1 MAILSQT
8 EFLFRVCVYRSDA
21 GSVGTV
27 RHARGSTCLGGTKLA
42 GLSRRQII
50 CAAHSNRANN
60 DRSVFGLHEG
70 RSSSLQEA
78 KEAHDTCSLLHGK
91 QREDC
96 YANFGCDADR
106 VERYLG
112 PVISLESKLPESSD
126 PKSEWVTCVASLLPT
141 QAAITLLSS
150 KDNLSALG
158 LSRLRLPAGL
168 AVKMACQA
176 IVAVGLACLVVME
189 IFLNVASSLAMG
201 SRAVG
206 EMLQRLLQPRNSETL
221 DSDAEKFYTFD
232 AERLTFKEYHG
243 MDGNSQSAAQQGK

>member
-126 PKSEWVTCVASLLPT
+126 PKS
-141 QAAITLLSS
+141 
-150 KDNLSALG
+150 
-158 LSRLRLPAGL
+158 L